1 VIAEFAISPSVFDEA
16 AHPDKDEW
24 VDQLRELGNGMLP
37 KTAASPVMIANL
49 CDGSWF
55 HEIEK
60 AIKTIGNPR
69 AGRLCRELLP
79 KIEQLLV
86 KRPMDGDN
94 WPDQSLDWCR
104 QALATHRL
112 LEIERIISCR
122 GIQDQ
127 LQSEGHSVR
136 CLSEVSTPNF
146 WQGITSQWA
155 QTLTIDSQ
163 VGAIRKIAQH
173 AQFLM
178 FINPYQFGESGGE
191 TDFTVEAIRRALNRP
206 RGYNPVAIEIHTKGP
221 ESDGIGFEKSLEN
234 LVGNLRQRIEEILP
248 NGMQVRLVHWRELL
262 DRHLIAGDFTY
273 SSSGVK
279 RQRPRWGVH
288 LGHVARKGDND
299 KDRPPT
305 TWSLLMPHDLGKIH
319 GRFSAFSNHLVLSD
333 ITVVGKQ

>member
-1 VIAEFAISPSVFDEA
+1 MIAEFAISPSVFEEA

-24 VDQLRELGNGMLP
+24 IDQLRELGNHMLP
-37 KTAASPVMIANL
+37 KTAASAVMIADL

-55 HEIEK
+55 HEIERAVK
-60 AIKTIGNPR
+60 AIENPR
-69 AGRLCRELLP
+69 VGRLCRDLLP
-79 KIEQLLV
+79 QIKQLLV
-86 KRPMDGDN
+86 KRPTEGHN
-94 WPDQSLDWCR
+94 WPHQSLEWCR
-104 QALATHRL
+104 QALATHRV
-112 LEIERIISCR
+112 LEVERIISCR

-127 LQSEGHSVR
+127 LQPEGHSVR
-136 CLSEVSTPNF
+136 CLSEVSTTQF
-146 WQGITSQWA
+146 WHGISAQWA
-155 QTLTIDSQ
+155 QDLTIDSQ
-163 VGAIRKIAQH
+163 VAAIRKISQH

-178 FINPYQFGESGGE
+178 FINPYQNGESGGE
-191 TDFTVEAIRRALNRP
+191 TDFTLEAIRRALNRP

-221 ESDGIGFEKSLEN
+221 ESDGTGFEKSLEN

-248 NGMQVRLVHWRELL
+248 NGIQVRLVHWREFL

-273 SSSGVK
+273 SSSGVQ

-305 TWSLLMPHDLGKIH
+305 TWSLLMPSDLGKIH
-319 GRFSAFSNHLVLSD
+319 ARFSAFSDHQVLSN